1 MFNPLLLPELREMLA
16 THDAEGLR
24 AFCEELHP
32 ARTAEFM
39 EGLSATEAWEALT
52 YAELAPR
59 VEIFGFF
66 DEAKQREIIETSD
79 RGEIGQLI
87 AALPP
92 DDRVDLLKE
101 VDPHV
106 VAELLPLIPV
116 DERRDI
122 LRLKAYPE
130 STAGALMTTE
140 FARLGEQASVRA
152 ALEELGRQAESLE
165 TIYYL
170 YVVDDEDHL
179 RGVVS
184 TRQLVSSLGKPDV
197 AMGDLMERDVV
208 TVGVLDDQE
217 VTAEKVA
224 RYDLLA
230 IPVVDD
236 ERHLLGIITHDDV
249 IDVVLEEATEDVHR
263 LAAVDPLETSYS
275 RTHWFTL
282 ARKRGIWLVILF
294 LASLLAALALKH
306 YHNNGDLMEIAWLVF
321 FVPVVISAGGN
332 SGSQSATLV
341 IRALTV
347 GDVVTNDWVPVML
360 RELLIGTCLGTFL
373 GLIGYGAVF
382 LMNDAGPLYGL
393 IVPVTV
399 VLVVLWGTLSGAL
412 LPLLF
417 HRLGLDPALMSNP
430 FVASICDVAG
440 IIIYMQVAVLALRF
454 SGAA

>member
-16 THDAEGLR
+16 EHDAEQLL

-39 EGLSATEAWEALT
+39 EGLSAADAWEVLK
-52 YAELAPR
+52 YADLATR

-66 DEAKQREIIETSD
+66 DEAKQQEIIETSD
-79 RGEIGQLI
+79 RREIGQLI

-101 VDPHV
+101 VEPNV
-106 VAELLPLIPV
+106 VAELLPLIPA

-122 LRLKAYPE
+122 LRLRAYPE

-140 FARLGEQASVRA
+140 FAKLSEQEPVRA
-152 ALEELGRQAESLE
+152 ALEELGRQAENLE

-170 YVVDDEDHL
+170 FVVDSEDHL

-184 TRQLVSSLGKPDV
+184 TRQLVSSLGNPDV
-197 AMGDLMERDVV
+197 TMGDLMERDVV
-208 TVGVLDDQE
+208 TVDVLDDQE
-217 VTAEKVA
+217 MIAEKVA

-236 ERHLLGIITHDDV
+236 EHHLLGIITHDDV
-249 IDVVLEEATEDVHR
+249 IDVVREEATEDVHR
-263 LAAVDPLETSYS
+263 LAAVDPLDTSYS

-282 ARKRGIWLVILF
+282 ARKRGIWLVIL
-294 LASLLAALALKH
+294 LLSSLLTALALKA
-306 YHNNGDLMEIAWLVF
+306 YKGDLTEIAWLVLF
-321 FVPVVISAGGN
+321 IPLVISTGGN
-332 SGSQSATLV
+332 TGSQSATLV

-347 GDVVTNDWVPVML
+347 GDVQTGDWVPIML
-360 RELLIGTCLGTFL
+360 RELLVGLCLGAFL
-373 GLIGYGAVF
+373 GLIGYAGVF
-382 LMNDAGPLYGL
+382 LIAWSSVEPLQAL
-393 IVPVTV
+393 IVPITIL
-399 VLVVLWGTLSGAL
+399 LVVLWGTLAGTL

-430 FVASICDVAG
+430 FVASICDIAG
-440 IIIYMQVAVLALRF
+440 IIIYMNVAALILLLC
-454 SGAA
+454 

>member
-16 THDAEGLR
+16 EHDAEQLR

-39 EGLSATEAWEALT
+39 AGLSAADAWDVLK
-52 YAELAPR
+52 YADLPIR

-79 RGEIGQLI
+79 RREIGELI

-101 VDPHV
+101 VEPKV

-116 DERRDI
+116 VERRDI
-122 LRLKAYPE
+122 LRLRAYPE

-140 FARLGEQASVRA
+140 FAKLGEQVPVRE
-152 ALEELGRQAESLE
+152 ALEELGLQAENLE
-165 TIYYL
+165 MIYYL
-170 YVVDDEDHL
+170 YVVDDADHL

-197 AMGDLMERDVV
+197 TMGDLMERDVV
-208 TVGVLDDQE
+208 TVDVLDDQE
-217 VTAEKVA
+217 IIAEKVA

-236 ERHLLGIITHDDV
+236 EHHLLGIITHDDV
-249 IDVVLEEATEDVHR
+249 IDIVREEATEDVQR
-263 LAAVDPLETSYS
+263 LAAVDPLDTSYS

-282 ARKRGIWLVILF
+282 ARKRGTWLVILF
-294 LASLLAALALKH
+294 LSSIFTALALKA
-306 YHNNGDLMEIAWLVF
+306 YKRDLSEIAWLVLF
-321 FVPVVISAGGN
+321 IPLIISTGGN

-347 GDVVTNDWVPVML
+347 GDVRTSDWLPIVL
-360 RELLIGTCLGTFL
+360 RELLIGLCLGVFL
-373 GLIGYGAVF
+373 GLFGYGAVF
-382 LMNDAGPLYGL
+382 LVQRSANPLQAF
-393 IVPVTV
+393 IVPATI
-399 VLVVLWGTLSGAL
+399 VLVVLWGTLAGTL

-430 FVASICDVAG
+430 FVASLCDIAG
-440 IIIYMQVAVLALRF
+440 IIIYMNVAAVILGLC
-454 SGAA
+454 